1 MEAMVKNNAVY
12 WASWLPDMSKPLL
25 NLRVNIP
32 SFPHIPMFAAEII
45 VCFP

>member
-12 WASWLPDMSKPLL
+12 WPSWLPDMSKPLL

-32 SFPHIPMFAAEII
+32 SFPNIPMFAVEII